1 MEKKNNMSDKKI
13 KVMIVKML
21 TMVERRLN
29 ELSNTFNKEL
39 ENVKMNQSDMKN
51 EITEIK
57 MNQQ

>member
-1 MEKKNNMSDKKI
+1 MSDKEI
-13 KVMIVKML
+13 KVMIIKML

-51 EITEIK
+51 EIMEIK

>member
-1 MEKKNNMSDKKI
+1 MEINNMSDKEI
-13 KVMIVKML
+13 KVMIIKML

-51 EITEIK
+51 EIMEIK